1 MIRFF
6 VKYEKVVSDEELISW
21 LNNVLDI
28 NLLRWIGYRNEKE
41 YEQKMEHPYVKERF
55 IDENKLELEKMFNQ
69 KRK

>member
-28 NLLRWIGYRNEKE
+28 NLLRWISYRNEKE
-41 YEQKMEHPYVKERF
+41 YEQEMEHPYVKERF